1 MNQIDTTQVYHILH
15 NLSNL
20 ESSFMDYSAHAKDFS
35 KFQTYFK
42 FMDNHTIRT
51 HNLWKLYFSI
61 EPNSPNSD
69 SIIIKEHDV
78 LSENVSIQPGMD
90 FSVGKIFNFPD
101 GPMHKCNYY
110 TLVYV
115 MEGNGELT
123 IANAVFSLAP
133 GDFYLIPPMIDY
145 ALGIEPESIV
155 LFFNLRTSFI
165 QSEYSM
171 IFMDDQRLINFITG
185 TLERDSSLTYLAIQS
200 NNNDHI
206 RTLALE
212 ILREY
217 INQEKFCR
225 NAMKHYLCLLFTT
238 LYRQNVL
245 ITSSQKVSKTI
256 QHYQQIVDYLTQNYQ
271 TADLASTADA
281 VHFSKQYVCRIV
293 REASGMTFNSL
304 LIKTRLNLVCSY
316 LLQSNLS
323 IEKITEICGF
333 STPSHLSRSFKQ
345 HYGLSPSE
353 YKKNKTKGSPNGT
366 SL

>member
-1 MNQIDTTQVYHILH
+1 MKQIDTTQAYHILR

-35 KFQTYFK
+35 RFQTYFK
-42 FMDNHTIRT
+42 FMDNYTIRT
-51 HNLWKLYFSI
+51 HNLWKFYFSI
-61 EPNSPNSD
+61 QPGATD
-69 SIIIKEHDV
+69 SSLVIVKENDI
-78 LSENVSIQPGMD
+78 LSEDVSIQPGMD
-90 FSVGKIFNFPD
+90 FSVGKLFNFPD
-101 GPMHKCNYY
+101 GPMHKCCYY
-110 TLVYV
+110 TLVYA
-115 MEGNGELT
+115 MEGSGKLT
-123 IANAVFSLAP
+123 IANTVFSLVA
-133 GDFYLIPPMIDY
+133 GDFYLIPPMVNY
-145 ALGIEPESIV
+145 ALGIEPESIM

-165 QSEYSM
+165 QSEHST

-185 TLERDSSLTYLAIQS
+185 TFEADSPLTYLTIHS
-200 NNNDHI
+200 DNNDHV
-206 RTLALE
+206 RTLVLE
-212 ILREY
+212 MLREY

-245 ITSSQKVSKTI
+245 ITSSQKVSRTI
-256 QHYQQIVDYLTQNYQ
+256 QHYQQVVDYLEQNYQ
-271 TADLASTADA
+271 IADLASTADA

-304 LIKTRLNLVCSY
+304 LMKTRLDLVCSY

-345 HYGLSPSE
+345 HYGMSPSE
-353 YKKNKTKGSPNGT
+353 YKKAKAKESSTGAS
-366 SL
+366 S